1 MAKGIFKKYF
11 FLLILLTL
19 LIHIGAGSMKNQE
32 IEVVG
37 RIFVMGHEPFTQ
49 VAIELANGRVLTLE
63 GMHEKDLRN
72 LQGKQLMVR
81 GVSKGQTP
89 QGIEVIEVKEF
100 RLADSK

>member
-1 MAKGIFKKYF
+1 MVKGIFKKYF

-19 LIHIGAGSMKNQE
+19 LIHSGAGSMKNQE

-49 VAIELANGRVLTLE
+49 IAIELADGRVLALA
-63 GMHEKDLRN
+63 GAYEKDLRN
-72 LQGKQLMVR
+72 WQGKQLLVR
-81 GVSKGQTP
+81 GVSKGQSP